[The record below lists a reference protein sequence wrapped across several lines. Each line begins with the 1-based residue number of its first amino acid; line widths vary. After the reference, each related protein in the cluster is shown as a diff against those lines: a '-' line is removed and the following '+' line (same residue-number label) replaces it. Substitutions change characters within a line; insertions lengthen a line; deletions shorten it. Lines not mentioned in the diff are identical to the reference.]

1 MTAALN
7 AAASGMNA
15 FQQMMDVIGNNIAN
29 VNTTAYKSS
38 STNFEDLLSQTIS
51 SGSAGGAGIGG
62 TNPIQVGLGVKV
74 ASVYTDFSQGSLTV
88 NGVPSNLA
96 INGGGFFMVCAN
108 QNGPNATTPPAPI
121 YYTRAGDFSVDS
133 NGYLVTPNGY
143 YLMGT
148 TPTISSTTTPTTPP
162 TSINPPTTNQPAL
175 AAINVN
181 EPGATSPTPGNYTI
195 GPNGLVTVPNVTSG
209 GANNYYY
216 IPLVNVENPNGLVKA
231 GNSLYQASS
240 ATLPGGTTVYSAAG
254 TGTAGQI
261 QQGALE
267 GSNVNLTSDM
277 SNMIIAQTGYES
289 NSKVINT
296 VSQMDQF
303 MLQQV

>member
-1 MTAALN
+1 LTALN

-38 STNFEDLLSQTIS
+38 STNFEDLLSQTLS
-51 SGSAGGAGIGG
+51 SGSAGGAAQQQIGG

-74 ASVYTDFSQGSLTV
+74 ASVNTDFAQGSLTV

-96 INGGGFFMVCAN
+96 INGGGFFLVCAN
-108 QNGPNATTPPAPI
+108 PTGPTATAPL
-121 YYTRAGDFSVDS
+121 YYTRAGNFSVDS

-143 YLMGT
+143 YVMGT
-148 TPTISSTTTPTTPP
+148 PTTSSTTPP
-162 TSINPPTTNQPAL
+162 TAPTTTTTQPTL
-175 AAINVN
+175 AAIKVN
-181 EPGATSPTPGNYTI
+181 EPGAPSPTPGNYTI
-195 GPNGLVTVPNVTSG
+195 GPNGLVTVPNATSG
-209 GANNYYY
+209 NPNNYYY

-240 ATLPGGTTVYSAAG
+240 ATLPGGAPVYSAAG

-296 VSQMDQF
+296 VNQMDQF